1 VSPEELEKTLTSH
14 PAVASPVHFRGEL
27 TVTVK
32 GEDLV
37 SLAAHLKDEPA
48 LAFDFL
54 SDLTGVE
61 YADRFEVVYHLY
73 SIPHSHRLRVKV
85 RLERDN
91 PTAPSVTSVWPTA
104 DWHEREAYDLL
115 GITFSGHPNLVR
127 ILMPDD
133 FEGHPLRK
141 DYPLKGRG
149 K

>member
-1 VSPEELEKTLTSH
+1 VR
-14 PAVASPVHFRGEL
+14 FRGEL

-32 GEDLV
+32 GEDLL
-37 SLAAHLKDEPA
+37 SLAAYLKDEPA

-61 YADRFEVVYHLY
+61 YEDRFEVVYHLY

-85 RLERDN
+85 PLKRDN
-91 PTAPSVTSVWPTA
+91 PTVPSVISVWPTA